1 MKILFFVEEGFS
13 KSCLE
18 YISKKKVEM
27 GLNFTSYIIKRG
39 GIELV
44 VITVKDEVTHKQLM
58 RILNACGVDYV
69 YEMEG
74 GAPRVLR
81 YVRTGI
87 GTSVVE
93 AEFD

>member
-1 MKILFFVEEGFS
+1 MKILFFVDEGFS

-27 GLNFTSYIIKRG
+27 GLNFILYIIRRG
-39 GIELV
+39 GVELV
-44 VITVKDEVTHKQLM
+44 VITVKDDVTHKQLM
-58 RILNACGVDYV
+58 RLLNVCGVDYV

-81 YVRTGI
+81 YVRTNTGMSI
-87 GTSVVE
+87 VE
-93 AEFD
+93 TEF